1 MSNTKGTPT
10 ADPVAV
16 RDEWVAAVA
25 ALVERVEGW
34 CKELDWATRRAPKT
48 IKDDD
53 PLGPYE
59 VPMLRM
65 QYWDVQLMLDA
76 TSRFGVRND
85 GQCDLY
91 VMPAYDDLAVV
102 YRRQGADWFV
112 RERKPG
118 GLGDEYPFTR
128 DSLQRMAEVLRGQHA
143 QAG

>member
-1 MSNTKGTPT
+1 MSENNGAP
-10 ADPVAV
+10 APDSAAV
-16 RDEWVAAVA
+16 RDEWVAAVT
-25 ALVERVEGW
+25 ALVDRVEDW
-34 CKELDWATRRAPKT
+34 CKELDWPTRRAPKL
-48 IKDDD
+48 IKDDK

-65 QYWDVQLMLDA
+65 QHWDVQLMLDP

-102 YRRQGADWFV
+102 YRRGTDWFV
-112 RERKPG
+112 RERTAG
-118 GLGDEYPFTR
+118 GLGEEQPLTR
-128 DSLQRMAEVLRGQHA
+128 DSLQRMAEILRGHHA